1 MNGKRIMSTLFMAFL
16 LLGITVNAAEKK
28 NATAADKE
36 VALADFLTDISE
48 AHEVFFTYN
57 PAVISGS
64 NLDPEEYRYNS
75 LGKII
80 NKLEDKTNFDFEYL
94 GNKYYVI
101 HTKNTKRAVVEKV
114 STTKGLG
121 FATAKDFSILQSSVT
136 GNVTDQD
143 GVALAGVNIVEKGT
157 SNGTTTDFDGNYTIN
172 VDSDATLVFSY
183 IGFGSTEEKVG
194 GRSAISVK
202 LSEGVQLDEFIVVGS
217 RTAPRSNADT
227 PLPVDVVGV
236 KELTSTG
243 QMTFD
248 KALQYRIPS
257 FNTVQTPVN
266 DATSLLDPYEI
277 RNMGPSRTLI
287 LINGKRKNLSALL
300 YTQTSPGRG
309 ETGADISAIPTDAIK
324 RVEILRDGASAQYGS
339 DAIAGVMN
347 IILKDTPNEGSAT
360 VRLGVTSEGDG
371 ETFGVAVN
379 NGSSIGDDKGFINYT
394 VDLSKVNLANRPGTV
409 NALAEA
415 DGDLG
420 FGADLGFVQEFL
432 GRNPDGGNINGSP
445 ETAAAKFSVNM
456 GYDLSE
462 NTTLYGNAAYVYKA
476 VNSFANYRV
485 PYWRTVDAFPY
496 LADFFPGNNPTTAGG
511 YDGYVPTF
519 EGLLSDY
526 NATVGFK
533 SVINDWNIDASFTT
547 GGNTQTYKV
556 NDSHNRN
563 TVLSDDTFV
572 GDFNGNG
579 VIDLDVT
586 PFDFNGDGEIGA
598 TEGVEYLLGTDI
610 YRENSQQSF
619 DPGGTK
625 FSHNVGNIDISRIL
639 SDKVSIGVGAEF
651 RTETFEV
658 IEGELASYDG
668 GGADS
673 FAGASPQNS
682 GKFNRY
688 NIGGY
693 FSLDYDV
700 SDAFLLS
707 GTIRTENYSDFGNA
721 FVYKFSSRYKIS
733 DAFTL
738 RGSISSG
745 FRAPTLHQIY
755 TQKAQYSF
763 IPGQGIQVGG
773 LINNVSTQAKLL
785 GIPQLDAETS
795 NNFTVGFG
803 GKAGKF
809 SYTFDYYNIAV
820 KDRIVLGSEI
830 GASGDATNPLD
841 VLLNANNL
849 SDVSFF
855 SNAIDTRTSGIDV
868 VLGYRGI
875 ELGEGKLDLNL
886 SGNYTIQNELD
897 GEVKDIP
904 LVVNAGQSVFNDTQA
919 ALLFTSRPETKWI
932 LGANYDINKFGFSL
946 NNTLFGKTTFQQ
958 QGLDAN
964 LFTEFTPK
972 VVTDL
977 GVNFNATEKLTIAV
991 NINNLFNILPEWSYV
1006 AKNAAGQSL
1015 LDDTTIQA
1023 SGLTAIDE
1031 QTNLITFNSR
1041 YSQMTYDGY
1050 HFSQLGTMFNLSL
1063 NYKF

>member
-1 MNGKRIMSTLFMAFL
+1 MRTKQIKRLLFATLLCTSSISMIASEKLKEKITLSEFL
-16 LLGITVNAAEKK
+16 NE
-28 NATAADKE
+28 
-36 VALADFLTDISE
+36 ISE
-48 AHEVFFTYN
+48 KHEVYFTYN
-57 PAVISGS
+57 PTLVSS
-64 NLDPEEYRYNS
+64 TSLNPEEYKFPV
-75 LGKII
+75 LDKII
-80 NKLEDKTNFDFEYL
+80 NKLERKTSFDFEYL
-94 GNKYYVI
+94 GNKYYVVYHKKPQRAKVLKLNSSTSGI
-101 HTKNTKRAVVEKV
+101 SAMTLNTKVQN
-114 STTKGLG
+114 
-121 FATAKDFSILQSSVT
+121 SIT
-136 GNVTDQD
+136 GKVTDD
-143 GVALAGVNIVEKGT
+143 SGMPLAGVNIVEKGT
-157 SNGTTTDFDGNYTIN
+157 TNGTTSDFDGNYTIN
-172 VDSDATLVFSY
+172 VENDTKLVFSY
-183 IGFGSTEEKVG
+183 IGFASQEVSTAGK
-194 GRSAISVK
+194 SVINVQ
-202 LSEGVQLDEFIVVGS
+202 LSEGVALDEFIVVGS
-217 RTAPRSNADT
+217 RTAPRSNTDT

-243 QMTFD
+243 QATFD

-347 IILKDTPNEGSAT
+347 IILKDSPNEGSAT
-360 VRLGVTSEGDG
+360 LRTGITSEGDG
-371 ETFGVAVN
+371 EMFGVAIN
-379 NGSSIGDDKGFINYT
+379 NGSTIGEDKGFVNYT
-394 VDLSKVNLANRPGTV
+394 LDLSKVNQANRPGTV
-409 NALAEA
+409 NAAGEA
-415 DGDLG
+415 AD
-420 FGADLGFVQEFL
+420 FGADIADVQEFL
-432 GRNPDGGNINGSP
+432 SRRPDAGNINGSP
-445 ETAAAKFSVNM
+445 ETASAKFSVNL

-462 NTTLYGNAAYVYKA
+462 NTSLYGNAAYVYKA
-476 VNSFANYRV
+476 VNSFANYRT
-485 PYWRTVDAFPY
+485 PYWRTVDDFPY
-496 LADFFPGNNPTTAGG
+496 LADFFPGDNPNTAGG
-511 YDGYVPTF
+511 YDGYLPTF

-526 NATVGFK
+526 NATIGFK
-533 SVINDWNIDASFTT
+533 STINDWNVDASFTT
-547 GGNTQTYKV
+547 GGNLQTYKV
-556 NDSHNRN
+556 NNTHNRN
-563 TVLSDDTFV
+563 VVYSPSVFIDA
-572 GDFNGNG
+572 NGNG
-579 VIDLDVT
+579 SVD
-586 PFDFNGDGEIGA
+586 DGEI
-598 TEGVEYLLGTDI
+598 TEGSEL

-619 DPGGTK
+619 DPGGTR
-625 FSHNVGNIDISRIL
+625 FSHNVGNIDISRLL

-651 RTETFEV
+651 RTETFEI

-693 FSLDYDV
+693 LSLDYDV

-707 GTIRTENYSDFGNA
+707 GTIRTENYSDFGNT
-721 FVYKFSSRYKIS
+721 FIYKFSSRYKFS

-763 IPGQGIQVGG
+763 VPGQGIQVGG

-795 NNFTVGFG
+795 TNFTIGFG
-803 GKAGKF
+803 GKIANKF
-809 SYTFDYYNIAV
+809 SYTLDYYNIKV
-820 KDRIVLGSEI
+820 KDRIVLGNEI
-830 GASGDATNPLD
+830 GPSGDATNALD
-841 VLLNANNL
+841 VLLANNNL

-855 SNAIDTRTSGIDV
+855 SNAIDTKTSGVDV
-868 VLGYRGI
+868 VLAYKGI
-875 ELGEGKLDLNL
+875 EIGEGSLDLNL

-897 GEVKDIP
+897 GPVKDIA
-904 LVVNAGQSVFNDTQA
+904 LVANSGQSVVNQTQE
-919 ALLFTSRPETKWI
+919 ALFFTSRPRTKWI

-946 NNTLFGKTTFQQ
+946 NNTLFGKTSFFQ
-958 QGLDAN
+958 QGLSTDAN
-964 LFTEFTPK
+964 GNFNLGTEFDPK

-977 GVNFNATEKLTIAV
+977 GVNYSATDKLTIAL
-991 NINNLFNILPEWSYV
+991 NINNLFNVLPEWSFV
-1006 AKNAAGQSL
+1006 SQNAAGDAILADPAQTQNQS
-1015 LDDTTIQA
+1015 
-1023 SGLTAIDE
+1023 
-1031 QTNLITFNSR
+1031 NLITFNQR